1 MIFYHGTVS
10 TFQASILKYGL
21 YKGGDIWYRLA
32 KLQGQ
37 PGNFGGP
44 SAVWCCDSFE
54 VAVAYA
60 RLGATIL
67 RTKMGQEIRNESPYI
82 QQPRRIIKASPF
94 CDPNANP
101 IVFAIE
107 LDQSEAIL
115 SSPGKFR
122 VLRTIPP
129 EALTLVRGSR

>member
-1 MIFYHGTVS
+1 MTFYHGTVS

-21 YKGGDIWYRLA
+21 WKGGDIWYRLA
-32 KLQGQ
+32 KLGGS
-37 PGNFGGP
+37 PGNFGQ

-54 VAVAYA
+54 IASHYA
-60 RLGATIL
+60 RLAAHIL

-122 VLRTIPP
+122 VPRTIPP
-129 EALTLVRGSR
+129 EALTLVRG